1 MVQKKRFLS
10 TVCALTLVF
19 PLSACDL
26 ASSGGGGEHVT
37 LRLSHQ
43 WPGVN
48 KQGEGDFRSVLA
60 ERFADEVRKRTNG
73 EVDIQI
79 YANDSLIEDSEAQY
93 QAMMKGAVDMSVFP
107 LDYASGD
114 VPQFSITLMPTMVRN
129 HEEAQQWQDA
139 EIGQR
144 VEQIAE
150 ANGAKVLTWVWN
162 AGAVASKTQQPIESP
177 DDVPQGSVTRAAG
190 TYVEEMLHRVG
201 FGISSMSSSEIY
213 NGMQTGVLDSAV
225 TSTSSHSSYR
235 LYEQVK
241 SYTSPTGGNTF
252 WFMFEP
258 LIISKDVFDRLT
270 PEQQKI
276 MEDVGRELQ
285 NFAYQAS
292 EKDDIRVDKQFK
304 AAGVNVTP
312 MDDQAFMAW
321 RKVSKPVWQ
330 DFATDVKGGA
340 ELLELAQQATE

>member
-19 PLSACDL
+19 PLSACNL
-26 ASSGGGGEHVT
+26 ASSGGGSEHVT

-48 KQGEGDFRSVLA
+48 EQGEGDFRSVLA

-79 YANDSLIEDSEAQY
+79 YPNDSLIEDSEAQY
-93 QAMMKGAVDMSVFP
+93 QAMMEGAVDMSVFP

-129 HEEAQQWQDA
+129 HEEAQQWQHA
-139 EIGQR
+139 EIGER

-150 ANGAKVLTWVWN
+150 ANGAKVLTWIWN
-162 AGAVASKTQQPIESP
+162 AGAVASKGQQPIESP
-177 DDVPQGSVTRAAG
+177 GDVPQGSVTRAAG

-201 FGISSMSSSEIY
+201 FGISSMPSSEIY

-276 MEDVGRELQ
+276 MEDVGQELQ
-285 NFAYQAS
+285 NFAYEAS
-292 EKDDIRVDKQFK
+292 EKDDIRVDKQFS

-340 ELLELAQQATE
+340 ELLELAQQATG